1 MQGLPMLHPRVHV
14 QAVGFHKWK
23 YFWLGI
29 IVTPWCMNVILAK
42 GQPSK
47 WKSIPEGRRLHYP
60 FPAGI
65 YDFISVKDRILGEYQ
80 MCSLMSPLEE
90 VVSDHDM
97 AVEIAKAALEELMK
111 PEQEPELGEP
121 IPAIQPEVDP
131 ETIEKAEIVDKATPC
146 DIVAAQDGVILKITA
161 ERGTPLVSEGDVVKK
176 GDVLI
181 SSEVIIGLEGEEQ
194 HPEYV
199 AAEGAV
205 TARVWL
211 RLAEDAPF
219 AYEEIVY
226 DGEVQENHSLIFDSR
241 ELDLL
246 HPSES
251 REGREWEKKPLWERP
266 LALGDFE
273 LPLKW
278 KKESWHS
285 FSRVQK
291 TRTPEEAKALL
302 EENLRKKTENLL
314 SAYGTIED
322 IEIHY
327 TEYADSIH
335 AEAEVSLTER
345 IEEKQTTEKERETE
359 NGTI

>member
-1 MQGLPMLHPRVHV
+1 MIKTNAPTTQNPQSEEPGAPNPAQRLERGFNRIWQTRMQGLPMLHPRVHV

-131 ETIEKAEIVDKATPC
+131 ETIEKAVETAINRPISRRSFLRPKAT
-146 DIVAAQDGVILKITA
+146 Q
-161 ERGTPLVSEGDVVKK
+161 
-176 GDVLI
+176 
-181 SSEVIIGLEGEEQ
+181 EEQ
-194 HPEYV
+194 
-199 AAEGAV
+199 
-205 TARVWL
+205 
-211 RLAEDAPF
+211 
-219 AYEEIVY
+219 
-226 DGEVQENHSLIFDSR
+226 
-241 ELDLL
+241 
-246 HPSES
+246 ES
-251 REGREWEKKPLWERP
+251 
-266 LALGDFE
+266 
-273 LPLKW
+273 
-278 KKESWHS
+278 
-285 FSRVQK
+285 
-291 TRTPEEAKALL
+291 
-302 EENLRKKTENLL
+302 
-314 SAYGTIED
+314 
-322 IEIHY
+322 
-327 TEYADSIH
+327 
-335 AEAEVSLTER
+335 
-345 IEEKQTTEKERETE
+345 
-359 NGTI
+359 